1 VGLALTPGRAYR
13 IKNQSLGHDILEPL
27 WVCAPTLGPID
38 TVSMTDALIAF
49 DPLAR
54 TNGRFLREMPD

>member
-1 VGLALTPGRAYR
+1 VQGTVGLAFASGRAYR
-13 IKNQSLGHDILEPL
+13 IKDQSLGHAILEPL

-54 TNGRFLREMPD
+54 TNGR